1 MRSVANDDKTIA
13 PAAGRFGIARADVM
27 ELRIYR
33 PAGCPSA
40 EQFAARFHVANDP
53 GRRPSVA

>member
-1 MRSVANDDKTIA
+1 MRSVTTDDKRVP
-13 PAAGRFGIARADVM
+13 PAAGRFGIARADVL

-40 EQFAARFHVANDP
+40 DQFAERFQIAND
-53 GRRPSVA
+53 RVVTSA